1 MGERKHCRLTIP
13 MFKRKFFFFRKK
25 EQVLISMKENI
36 GTYTN
41 NSYHTI
47 YCKYSLTE
55 IDDPASEGS

>member
-1 MGERKHCRLTIP
+1 
-13 MFKRKFFFFRKK
+13 
-25 EQVLISMKENI
+25 MKENI

-55 IDDPASEGS
+55 IDDPASEGSWIIGCTSEFTKIFEVKRHVVF